1 MGEAV
6 ISCNS
11 ASGIVSDVNV
21 GNIKFEIVPSSASCK
36 IKITLGTE
44 EFITESS
51 RKWAANRWIECPK
64 EAVKNLTEKSG
75 GKIDESVKISWIG
88 TSYFNMLMP
97 LADKSNAAIL
107 KNEGCSGTLLQ

>member
-75 GKIDESVKISWIG
+75 GKNGKKNPVITSVRS
-88 TSYFNMLMP
+88 LRRR
-97 LADKSNAAIL
+97 
-107 KNEGCSGTLLQ
+107 CSV